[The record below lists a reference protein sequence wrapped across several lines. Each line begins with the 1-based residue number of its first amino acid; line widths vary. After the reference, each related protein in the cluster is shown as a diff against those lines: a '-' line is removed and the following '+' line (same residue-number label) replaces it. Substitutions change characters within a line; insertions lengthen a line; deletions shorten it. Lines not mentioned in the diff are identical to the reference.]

1 MKKTKFFAMM
11 LLSLGVFAFSS
22 CSDDDDDNG
31 GTGNATLKVNN
42 TTVNLNNVYWTA
54 DDETD
59 ILEEGE
65 HFYQIEFYTF
75 DYYALLQ
82 GNGSIPN
89 QFSVVLVSFHAPGS
103 LSELPSVTIPYGE
116 YEVSGALNM
125 SMEDTEGDYIEEGN
139 GSGNLVI
146 TKSNCKY
153 TITINPLNVLL
164 SETSTY
170 PTSLS
175 YSGCIKKVPEG
186 LEDAVN

>member
-11 LLSLGVFAFSS
+11 LLLLGVFAFSS

-31 GTGNATLKVNN
+31 GTGSASLKVNN

-54 DDETD
+54 NDTDDA
-59 ILEEGE
+59 LEDGE

-75 DYYALLQ
+75 DYYALVQ

-89 QFSVVLVSFHAPGS
+89 QFSAVLVSFHASGS
-103 LSELPSVTIPYGE
+103 LSELPSVTIPYGK
-116 YEVSGALNM
+116 YEVSGGLNM
-125 SMEDTEGDYIEEGN
+125 SRDDEEGDYIEEGS

-146 TKSNCKY
+146 TENNGKY

-175 YSGCIKKVPEG
+175 YSGSIKKVPTG
-186 LEDAVN
+186 LEWD